1 MTFPDPLHNHAAK
14 LIADNLAAGLQHPGQ
29 NEPPTTIAL
38 PMFRTTGMPPEMAAA
53 VQTSTRAIAEA
64 IVYLLTVK
72 NDLRLISATHYNQ
85 LQACHTS
92 S

>member
-1 MTFPDPLHNHAAK
+1 
-14 LIADNLAAGLQHPGQ
+14 
-29 NEPPTTIAL
+29 
-38 PMFRTTGMPPEMAAA
+38 MFRTTGMPPEMAAA